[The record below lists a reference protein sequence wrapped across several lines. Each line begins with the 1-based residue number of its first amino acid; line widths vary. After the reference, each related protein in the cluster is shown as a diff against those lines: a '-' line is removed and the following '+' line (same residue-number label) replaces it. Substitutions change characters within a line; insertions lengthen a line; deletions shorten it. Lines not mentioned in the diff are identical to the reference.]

1 MKPINLLT
9 QSPHAHTYKAV
20 HRWFLFSVFCT
31 IMALTVIAWMQFSC
45 WMPYHASYLKKRELM
60 RIEQNL
66 PAATQ
71 QQQTLA
77 LEEKALK
84 KTVQKLSH
92 YLQGNKNPL
101 TFLNHIKTALSNTAC
116 IEQIAVKNKNI
127 EIRMVP
133 NSHETLLSSIA
144 SLSQHELCS
153 NISIAEL
160 SQKEKNKILATLKS
174 SHPPRSKEIKTYED
188 KKRVIHI

>member
-9 QSPHAHTYKAV
+9 QSPHAHAYRAV
-20 HRWFLFSVFCT
+20 HRWFLFSISCT
-31 IMALTVIAWMQFSC
+31 ITALTVIAWMQFSC

-60 RIEQNL
+60 RTMQNL
-66 PAATQ
+66 PAAAQ
-71 QQQTLA
+71 QQQKLA

-84 KTVQKLSH
+84 KTMQTLSH

-101 TFLNHIKTALSNTAC
+101 AFLNHIKAALSNTAC

-133 NSHETLLSSIA
+133 NNHETLLSSIT
-144 SLSQHELCS
+144 SLSQHELCA

-174 SHPPRSKEIKTYED
+174 SHQTKAINPKEMKS
-188 KKRVIHI
+188 